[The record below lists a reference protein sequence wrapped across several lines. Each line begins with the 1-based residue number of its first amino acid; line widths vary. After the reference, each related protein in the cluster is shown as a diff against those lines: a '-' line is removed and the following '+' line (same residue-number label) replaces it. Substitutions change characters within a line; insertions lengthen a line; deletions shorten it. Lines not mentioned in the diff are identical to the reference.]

1 MCAPLTMKGFLC
13 MRCRLVTSRWRNGS
27 SNMTQM
33 RALATIMV
41 QLLCIRH
48 HIGGRPLWLNCSSK
62 RGADLDSRDNDSWT
76 PFHLAALRGH
86 LETVKLPIECGAD
99 RNIRDDENKTAYL
112 WIWPPTMTDSIANF
126 LSRSTLLWFWKKR
139 SIQLRHRSAHKASI
153 QTLRSHH
160 NPVEEMRNLT
170 TMRSLRKYTNA
181 GLCLPWRRGL
191 GNLR

>member
-1 MCAPLTMKGFLC
+1 

-86 LETVKLPIECGAD
+86 LETVKLLIECGAD

-126 LSRSTLLWFWKKR
+126 LYRSTMVLEEEVNTITS
-139 SIQLRHRSAHKASI
+139 SISSQSQHPDVARPP
-153 QTLRSHH
+153 Q
-160 NPVEEMRNLT
+160 P
-170 TMRSLRKYTNA
+170 
-181 GLCLPWRRGL
+181 RRG
-191 GNLR
+191 NEESDNDEEP